1 MECYKYVSKL
11 VIGGLMMISCN
22 NHQRVLARY
31 PRYGL
36 RKPGVGVASVLLSTS
51 FWLGMTINVWVD
63 VNPTPAGTQANSGV
77 GCPQM
82 ISINR

>member
-1 MECYKYVSKL
+1 
-11 VIGGLMMISCN
+11 MMVSCN

-36 RKPGVGVASVLLSTS
+36 RKPGVGVVSVLLSTS
-51 FWLGMTINVWVD
+51 FWLGMTINLWVD

>member
-1 MECYKYVSKL
+1 
-11 VIGGLMMISCN
+11 MMVSCN
-22 NHQRVLARY
+22 NHQRILARQ

-36 RKPGVGVASVLLSTS
+36 RKLGVGVASVLLSTS
-51 FWLGMTINVWVD
+51 FWLGMTSNVRAD
-63 VNPTPAGTQANSGV
+63 TNPTSAGTQANSGV